1 MSTTAGAVSGR
12 FGAHCSCS
20 AYAQVLERIISHLLG
35 PISQLPC
42 LCSSFL
48 CLAQMLLEIRDLQR
62 RHAKNTNT
70 SIASLGHNESLEQT
84 SSRIQVG
91 KDKVHVIPSLLHDVY
106 SKFARNAS
114 QVAK

>member
-20 AYAQVLERIISHLLG
+20 ACAQVLERIISHLLG

-70 SIASLGHNESLEQT
+70 SIANLGHNEPLEQT
-84 SSRIQVG
+84 SLRIQAG
-91 KDKVHVIPSLLHDVY
+91 KDKMLVFPSLLRDVY
-106 SKFARNAS
+106 SKFARVAS
-114 QVAK
+114 QGAK

>member
-70 SIASLGHNESLEQT
+70 SIANLGHNEPLEQT
-84 SSRIQVG
+84 SLRIQAG
-91 KDKVHVIPSLLHDVY
+91 KDKMHVFPSLLRDVY
-106 SKFARNAS
+106 SKFARCAS
-114 QVAK
+114 QVSK

>member
-1 MSTTAGAVSGR
+1 MSTTAGAVSTR
-12 FGAHCSCS
+12 FGVHCSCS

-42 LCSSFL
+42 VCSSFL

-62 RHAKNTNT
+62 RHAKNTIT
-70 SIASLGHNESLEQT
+70 SIASLGHNEPLEQT
-84 SSRIQVG
+84 SSRIQAG
-91 KDKVHVIPSLLHDVY
+91 QDKMHVFPSLLHDVY
-106 SKFARNAS
+106 SKFARKAF